1 MRNARVYETPSPK
14 WANRR
19 LNTSAYLPDI
29 LSRSNV
35 KFSEGDVRT
44 SATAMRN
51 AETAK
56 VTCKFRETGR
66 ESRAFATKRKEE
78 IKTDTPKQK
87 HEVYKEREMEQVWE
101 YRNIMNIPKLSIN
114 VLEVWI
120 NTTLKDV
127 EISAIP
133 KQYLNIEGKTPIS
146 RFGIDREKLLVLFG
160 DL

>member
-19 LNTSAYLPDI
+19 LNTSTHLPDI

-35 KFSEGDVRT
+35 KFSEGDART
-44 SATAMRN
+44 SAMAVRN

-56 VTCKFRETGR
+56 VACKFRETGR
-66 ESRAFATKRKEE
+66 ESRAHVAKRKEE
-78 IKTDTPKQK
+78 IVAGSPKLE
-87 HEVYKEREMEQVWE
+87 HEVYKEKETEQAWE
-101 YRNIMNIPKLSIN
+101 YRNMTNIPKLSIN

-127 EISAIP
+127 ETSAIP